1 MEKANFGQI
10 VSFLFGI
17 ANDCL
22 VDTYDVGD
30 YRKIILPMMVI
41 RRFDAVLEP
50 TKEKVLKMKEQ
61 LDAAGITD
69 QDEALCS
76 VAGEAFCNSSP
87 YTLSDLKSRTNQ
99 QQLKSDFILYLNG
112 FSQNVQDIIKRFEF
126 RNQIDKLSE
135 HDILGL
141 LISKFTDSSV
151 NLSNRP
157 IYDAKGNLVQPALDN
172 HTMGTVFEEVIRKF
186 NEETNIT
193 DAGRHFTPRDIVEL
207 ITDLAFVPVKGK
219 IQSTTYRIYDGACGT
234 GGMLTVAEGRMQ
246 EMAKEFGKNVSI
258 HLYGQENSDE
268 TYAIARSDMLVKGEG
283 VQANNIFF
291 GSTISN
297 DGFSGE
303 TFDFMLSNPPFGTPW
318 KTDLKAWGDIKK
330 DEITDTRFRVN
341 YKGEDFSLIP
351 DIGDP
356 QMLFLANN
364 ISKMKKNTVLGS
376 RIVEVHN
383 SSSLST
389 GKAGSGP
396 SNLRQYIIEQDMLE
410 AIVALPEEMFYNT
423 PITTYI
429 WVLTN
434 KKDVK
439 RKGKVQLIDATKI
452 KKLKSDGVIELLRKG
467 LRYKHLRLDL
477 FYVRPSVHNP
487 EAAALYEKNIFS
499 VTRQLQYSSF
509 NPRLA
514 LDVCAFINGLPVITM
529 ELKNQLTKQNVF
541 DAVEQ
546 YKNDR
551 TPDEVLFSFK
561 RCIVHFA
568 VDDNE
573 IRMCTE
579 LKGKKSWFLP
589 FNKGFNNGA
598 GNPPNPNGIKT
609 DYLWKEILT
618 KDELSNIIENYAQ
631 VIAEKDEDTG
641 VTKYKQVF
649 PRYHQL
655 SVVKSL
661 LSDAKRD
668 GVGGRYLIQHSA
680 GSGKSNSIAWLAH
693 QLVTLKNDSG
703 KEIFDTVIVVTDRI
717 NLDKQIKDT
726 IKQFMQVSATV
737 GWAKSAGEL
746 KQLLNEGKKI
756 IITIVHKFQFIL
768 DDIGEVHKDKNFAI
782 LIDEA
787 HSSQNGSLSAKM
799 NMVLSGSVYDDEDD
813 LEDKINT
820 IIEGRKM
827 VKNASYFAF
836 TATPKN
842 KTLEMFGKKE
852 RLPDG
857 TTKPEPHYVYTM
869 KQAIEEGFIM
879 DVLRHFTPVQSY
891 YKLAKTI
898 EDDPKFD
905 KKRAQ
910 RLLRYYVESNQ
921 YAIHEKANIMVEHFH
936 TEVIAKGKVGGKARA
951 MVITSSIKRAIEY
964 YKAVSKLLEERKSPF
979 KAIVAFSGSVEYEGK
994 HVTEADLNGFPS
1006 AKIEKTF
1013 KGDPYRILIVANK
1026 FQTGFDE
1033 PLLHTMYVDKGL
1045 ADIKAV
1051 QTLSRLNRS
1060 HPDKKDTFILDFVN
1074 EPGVIKEAFD
1084 RYYKTTIL
1092 SGETDVNKLND
1103 LIDTMESIQ
1112 VYSDAD
1118 VDTFVERYLADEPRD
1133 RLDPILDHCVE
1144 VYEGLIIEDQI
1155 EFKSCAKTFVRTYNF
1170 LSAILPY
1177 GSVQWEKLSIF
1188 LNLLIPKLPKPE
1200 GEDYT
1205 EGLLEDVDL
1214 ESYRAE
1220 AQQTMRIQL
1229 ENENG
1234 EIDPIPVSTSVGVD
1248 VPELDTLTNILKEF
1262 HDIFGNIEWTDE
1274 DKIKKQINDIIE
1286 SVRRDEKYNNAMQ
1299 FSDKQN
1305 ARDESDR
1312 AAHEAVMNSMQS
1324 GLELF
1329 REVQNNPSFRK
1340 WLFDSAFNSTY
1351 QANHNQTSL

>member
-1 MEKANFGQI
+1 M
-10 VSFLFGI
+10 
-17 ANDCL
+17 
-22 VDTYDVGD
+22 T
-30 YRKIILPMMVI
+30 
-41 RRFDAVLEP
+41 
-50 TKEKVLKMKEQ
+50 
-61 LDAAGITD
+61 AA
-69 QDEALCS
+69 
-76 VAGEAFCNSSP
+76 
-87 YTLSDLKSRTNQ
+87 K
-99 QQLKSDFILYLNG
+99 
-112 FSQNVQDIIKRFEF
+112 
-126 RNQIDKLSE
+126 
-135 HDILGL
+135 
-141 LISKFTDSSV
+141 KF
-151 NLSNRP
+151 
-157 IYDAKGNLVQPALDN
+157 
-172 HTMGTVFEEVIRKF
+172 
-186 NEETNIT
+186 
-193 DAGRHFTPRDIVEL
+193 
-207 ITDLAFVPVKGK
+207 
-219 IQSTTYRIYDGACGT
+219 
-234 GGMLTVAEGRMQ
+234 
-246 EMAKEFGKNVSI
+246 
-258 HLYGQENSDE
+258 
-268 TYAIARSDMLVKGEG
+268 
-283 VQANNIFF
+283 
-291 GSTISN
+291 
-297 DGFSGE
+297 
-303 TFDFMLSNPPFGTPW
+303 
-318 KTDLKAWGDIKK
+318 
-330 DEITDTRFRVN
+330 
-341 YKGEDFSLIP
+341 
-351 DIGDP
+351 
-356 QMLFLANN
+356 
-364 ISKMKKNTVLGS
+364 
-376 RIVEVHN
+376 
-383 SSSLST
+383 
-389 GKAGSGP
+389 
-396 SNLRQYIIEQDMLE
+396 
-410 AIVALPEEMFYNT
+410 
-423 PITTYI
+423 
-429 WVLTN
+429 
-434 KKDVK
+434 
-439 RKGKVQLIDATKI
+439 
-452 KKLKSDGVIELLRKG
+452 
-467 LRYKHLRLDL
+467 
-477 FYVRPSVHNP
+477 
-487 EAAALYEKNIFS
+487 
-499 VTRQLQYSSF
+499 
-509 NPRLA
+509 
-514 LDVCAFINGLPVITM
+514 
-529 ELKNQLTKQNVF
+529 
-541 DAVEQ
+541 
-546 YKNDR
+546 
-551 TPDEVLFSFK
+551 
-561 RCIVHFA
+561 
-568 VDDNE
+568 
-573 IRMCTE
+573 
-579 LKGKKSWFLP
+579 
-589 FNKGFNNGA
+589 
-598 GNPPNPNGIKT
+598 
-609 DYLWKEILT
+609 
-618 KDELSNIIENYAQ
+618 
-631 VIAEKDEDTG
+631 
-641 VTKYKQVF
+641 
-649 PRYHQL
+649 
-655 SVVKSL
+655 
-661 LSDAKRD
+661 
-668 GVGGRYLIQHSA
+668 
-680 GSGKSNSIAWLAH
+680 
-693 QLVTLKNDSG
+693 
-703 KEIFDTVIVVTDRI
+703 FDTVIVVTDRI

-756 IITIVHKFQFIL
+756 VITIVHKFQFIL

-842 KTLEMFGKKE
+842 KTLEMFGKKK

-898 EDDPKFD
+898 EDDPQFD

-979 KAIVAFSGSVEYEGK
+979 KAIVAFSGSAEYEGK
-994 HVTEADLNGFPS
+994 QVTEADLNGFPS

-1112 VYSDAD
+1112 IYSETD
-1118 VDTFVERYLADEPRD
+1118 VDTFVERYLANEPRD

-1144 VYEGLIIEDQI
+1144 VYKGLIIEDQI

-1188 LNLLIPKLPKPE
+1188 LNLLVPKLPKPD

-1234 EIDPIPVSTSVGVD
+1234 EIDPIPVSTSVGID
-1248 VPELDTLTNILKEF
+1248 VPEFDTLTNILKEF

>member
-246 EMAKEFGKNVSI
+246 E
-258 HLYGQENSDE
+258 
-268 TYAIARSDMLVKGEG
+268 
-283 VQANNIFF
+283 
-291 GSTISN
+291 
-297 DGFSGE
+297 
-303 TFDFMLSNPPFGTPW
+303 
-318 KTDLKAWGDIKK
+318 
-330 DEITDTRFRVN
+330 
-341 YKGEDFSLIP
+341 
-351 DIGDP
+351 
-356 QMLFLANN
+356 
-364 ISKMKKNTVLGS
+364 
-376 RIVEVHN
+376 
-383 SSSLST
+383 
-389 GKAGSGP
+389 
-396 SNLRQYIIEQDMLE
+396 
-410 AIVALPEEMFYNT
+410 
-423 PITTYI
+423 
-429 WVLTN
+429 
-434 KKDVK
+434 
-439 RKGKVQLIDATKI
+439 
-452 KKLKSDGVIELLRKG
+452 
-467 LRYKHLRLDL
+467 
-477 FYVRPSVHNP
+477 
-487 EAAALYEKNIFS
+487 
-499 VTRQLQYSSF
+499 
-509 NPRLA
+509 
-514 LDVCAFINGLPVITM
+514 
-529 ELKNQLTKQNVF
+529 
-541 DAVEQ
+541 
-546 YKNDR
+546 
-551 TPDEVLFSFK
+551 
-561 RCIVHFA
+561 
-568 VDDNE
+568 
-573 IRMCTE
+573 
-579 LKGKKSWFLP
+579 
-589 FNKGFNNGA
+589 
-598 GNPPNPNGIKT
+598 
-609 DYLWKEILT
+609 
-618 KDELSNIIENYAQ
+618 
-631 VIAEKDEDTG
+631 
-641 VTKYKQVF
+641 
-649 PRYHQL
+649 
-655 SVVKSL
+655 
-661 LSDAKRD
+661 
-668 GVGGRYLIQHSA
+668 
-680 GSGKSNSIAWLAH
+680 
-693 QLVTLKNDSG
+693 
-703 KEIFDTVIVVTDRI
+703 
-717 NLDKQIKDT
+717 
-726 IKQFMQVSATV
+726 
-737 GWAKSAGEL
+737 
-746 KQLLNEGKKI
+746 
-756 IITIVHKFQFIL
+756 
-768 DDIGEVHKDKNFAI
+768 
-782 LIDEA
+782 
-787 HSSQNGSLSAKM
+787 
-799 NMVLSGSVYDDEDD
+799 
-813 LEDKINT
+813 
-820 IIEGRKM
+820 
-827 VKNASYFAF
+827 KNASYFAF

-1026 FQTGFDE
+1026 FQ
-1033 PLLHTMYVDKGL
+1033 VISL
-1045 ADIKAV
+1045 ADR
-1051 QTLSRLNRS
+1051 QGY
-1060 HPDKKDTFILDFVN
+1060 D
-1074 EPGVIKEAFD
+1074 
-1084 RYYKTTIL
+1084 
-1092 SGETDVNKLND
+1092 
-1103 LIDTMESIQ
+1103 
-1112 VYSDAD
+1112 
-1118 VDTFVERYLADEPRD
+1118 
-1133 RLDPILDHCVE
+1133 
-1144 VYEGLIIEDQI
+1144 
-1155 EFKSCAKTFVRTYNF
+1155 
-1170 LSAILPY
+1170 
-1177 GSVQWEKLSIF
+1177 
-1188 LNLLIPKLPKPE
+1188 
-1200 GEDYT
+1200 
-1205 EGLLEDVDL
+1205 
-1214 ESYRAE
+1214 
-1220 AQQTMRIQL
+1220 
-1229 ENENG
+1229 
-1234 EIDPIPVSTSVGVD
+1234 
-1248 VPELDTLTNILKEF
+1248 
-1262 HDIFGNIEWTDE
+1262 
-1274 DKIKKQINDIIE
+1274 
-1286 SVRRDEKYNNAMQ
+1286 
-1299 FSDKQN
+1299 
-1305 ARDESDR
+1305 
-1312 AAHEAVMNSMQS
+1312 
-1324 GLELF
+1324 
-1329 REVQNNPSFRK
+1329 
-1340 WLFDSAFNSTY
+1340 
-1351 QANHNQTSL
+1351 